1 MRLEAKK
8 VSVVYLKKKMEQSHI
23 IFISFAR
30 NQQDVKS
37 PGDCYKCT
45 MYIRFSFAS
54 LLLLFISPPHYPFV
68 PVFYDVILIGG
79 GNTKGKFQVLLGVA
93 TNCFFTLLQFYFIF
107 ILFFLFFVFWL
118 LFGISESLH
127 QIIFILFYN
136 YFIIIFF

>member
-1 MRLEAKK
+1 MK
-8 VSVVYLKKKMEQSHI
+8 QSHI

-54 LLLLFISPPHYPFV
+54 FLLLFISPPHYPFV

-79 GNTKGKFQVLLGVA
+79 GEYKREISSFIGSNYQLLFYSSLILLF
-93 TNCFFTLLQFYFIF
+93 CFFI
-107 ILFFLFFVFWL
+107 FWL